1 MKRAIKKVIE
11 KSGYVLHKASED
23 SGLEG
28 IFEEFGNFT
37 MISRSLYAE
46 NLRVAR
52 MYAGEIGGNVV
63 ECGVWRGGMSAG
75 LARVLGKNRKYYL
88 FDSFEGL
95 PAAKDID
102 GADAIQWQGD
112 TKSVS
117 YYDNCKAEIGFAEAA
132 MQKTGVRFE
141 LIKGWFS
148 DTLPKFTVPGP
159 IALLRLDGDWYE
171 STIDCLTHLYPK
183 VAQKGVII
191 IDDYFTWE
199 GCSKAVHDYLSS
211 IKSSSRIHT
220 SAGGVCYIIKTDHTL
235 EKPV

>member
-1 MKRAIKKVIE
+1 MP
-11 KSGYVLHKASED
+11 
-23 SGLEG
+23 
-28 IFEEFGNFT
+28 
-37 MISRSLYAE
+37 E

-52 MYAGEIGGNVV
+52 MYASEIGGDVV

-75 LARVLGKNRKYYL
+75 LARVLGNNRKYYL

-102 GADAIQWQGD
+102 GADAIQWQED
-112 TKSVS
+112 TKSVG

-199 GCSKAVHDYLSS
+199 GCSQ
-211 IKSSSRIHT
+211 SR
-220 SAGGVCYIIKTDHTL
+220 S
-235 EKPV
+235 

>member
-11 KSGYVLHKASED
+11 KSGYVLHKAGED
-23 SGLEG
+23 TGLEAIYG
-28 IFEEFGNFT
+28 EFGNFT

-52 MYAGEIGGNVV
+52 MYANEIEGDVV

-75 LARVLGKNRKYYL
+75 LARVLGDKRKYYL

-102 GADAIQWQGD
+102 GADAKQWQGD
-112 TKSVS
+112 TKSET
-117 YYDNCKAEIGFAEAA
+117 YYDNCKAEIGFAETA
-132 MQKTGVRFE
+132 MQKAGVSFE

-148 DTLPKFTVPGP
+148 ETLSKFTADNA

-171 STIDCLTHLYPK
+171 STMDCLTNLYPK
-183 VAQKGVII
+183 VASKGVII

-220 SAGGVCYIIKTDHTL
+220 SAGGVCYIIKNDHPK
-235 EKPV
+235 EKPA